1 MLLRHVVIATLA
13 AAFVASCDKT
23 PERVPPKDAAALVN
37 AVVETVVMPDA
48 EDAAD
53 DPAIWVHPSTP
64 ERSLIVGTNK
74 QRGLVVYRLDG
85 TEVSKRDDGR
95 MNNVDLRQNVTIGA
109 FKGDLV
115 AATNRTTKSISM
127 YQFDGEAGTLTPVLS
142 FPTGF
147 NDPYGL
153 CMFHSAKTGDVY
165 IFANNSDDGMVAQWQ
180 ITAGSAGL
188 EAEQVR
194 SFAVGSQAEGCAT
207 DDANGLLFIA
217 EEDVGLYAYW
227 ADPDIANAN
236 SNGRTVIDTVAQGH
250 LMADAE
256 GVAVYMGASNDA
268 GYVIVSSQGSYS
280 YNVYDRVAPYA
291 FRGTFQIA
299 PTSEQVG
306 IDGVEETDGIDVSS
320 ASLGGAF
327 GEGLFVA
334 QDGFNY
340 DGIQGEGQRAHQNFK
355 LVPWSAIRTG
365 LKLPETAQ
373 AAGETMPAEAVPAPA
388 ETAPQSTPAAPI

>member
-13 AAFVASCDKT
+13 AAFVASCDKK
-23 PERVPPKDAAALVN
+23 PERVPPKDAAAMVN
-37 AVVETVVMPDA
+37 AVVETAVMPDA

-53 DPAIWVHPSTP
+53 DPAIWVHPSMP
-64 ERSLIVGTNK
+64 ERSLIIGTNK

-85 TEVSKRDDGR
+85 TEASKRDDGR
-95 MNNVDLRQNVTIGA
+95 INNVDLRQNVIIGE

-115 AATNRTTKSISM
+115 AATNRTTKSISL
-127 YQFDGEAGTLTPVLS
+127 YQFDGEAGSLTPVLS

-147 NDPYGL
+147 ADPYGL
-153 CMFHSAKTGDVY
+153 CMYHSAKTGDVY
-165 IFANNSDDGMVAQWQ
+165 VFANNADDGMVAQWQ
-180 ITAGSAGL
+180 ITAGGAGL
-188 EAEQVR
+188 EAEQIR

-207 DDANGLLFIA
+207 DDENGLLFIA

-227 ADPDIANAN
+227 ADPEISKAN

-250 LMADAE
+250 LTADAE
-256 GVAVYMGASNDA
+256 GVALYKGASNDA

-299 PTSEQVG
+299 PTSEQIG

-320 ASLGGAF
+320 ASTGGAF

-340 DGIQGEGQRAHQNFK
+340 DGILDAGRRGHQNFK
-355 LVPWSAIRTG
+355 LVPWSVIREG
-365 LKLPETAQ
+365 LKLPEATQSPMEVA
-373 AAGETMPAEAVPAPA
+373 PAEAAPA
-388 ETAPQSTPAAPI
+388 ETLPTGPN

>member
-13 AAFVASCDKT
+13 AAFVASCDKK
-23 PERVPPKDAAALVN
+23 PERVAPKDAAAMVH
-37 AVVETVVMPDA
+37 AAVETAMMPDA

-53 DPAIWVHPSTP
+53 DPAIWVHPSNP
-64 ERSLIVGTNK
+64 ERSLVIGTNK

-85 TEVSKRDDGR
+85 TEASKRDDGR
-95 MNNVDLRQNVTIGA
+95 MNNVDLRQNVTVGE

-115 AATNRTTKSISM
+115 AATNRTTKSISL
-127 YQFDGEAGTLTPVLS
+127 YQLDGEAGTLTPVLS

-147 NDPYGL
+147 ADPYGL
-153 CMFHSAKTGDVY
+153 CMYRNAETGDLYV
-165 IFANNSDDGMVAQWQ
+165 FANNSDDGRVAQWQ
-180 ITAGSAGL
+180 ITAGPAGL

-194 SFAVGSQAEGCAT
+194 SFAVGSQAEGCVA
-207 DDANGLLFIA
+207 DDENGALFVA

-227 ADPDIANAN
+227 ADPEAAKANNNA
-236 SNGRTVIDTVAQGH
+236 RLIIDTVATGH
-250 LMADAE
+250 LTADAE
-256 GVAVYMGASNDA
+256 GVALYRGESDVT
-268 GYVIVSSQGSYS
+268 GYLIVSSQGSYS
-280 YNVYDRVAPYA
+280 YNVYDRVAPHA

-299 PTSEQVG
+299 PTAEQIG

-340 DGIQGEGQRAHQNFK
+340 DGVQETGRRAHQNFK
-355 LVPWSAIRTG
+355 LVPWSAIREG
-365 LKLPETAQ
+365 LKLPEPVPAD
-373 AAGETMPAEAVPAPA
+373 AAPTEAVPA
-388 ETAPQSTPAAPI
+388 TPN

>member
-13 AAFVASCDKT
+13 AAFVASCDKK
-23 PERVPPKDAAALVN
+23 PERVAPKDAAAMVN
-37 AVVETVVMPDA
+37 AVVETAVMPDA

-53 DPAIWVHPSTP
+53 DPAIWVHPSMP
-64 ERSLIVGTNK
+64 ERSLIIGTNK

-85 TEVSKRDDGR
+85 TEASKRDDGR
-95 MNNVDLRQNVTIGA
+95 INNVDLRQNVIIGE

-115 AATNRTTKSISM
+115 AATNRTTKSISL
-127 YQFDGEAGTLTPVLS
+127 YQFDGEAGSLTPVLS

-147 NDPYGL
+147 ADPYGL
-153 CMFHSAKTGDVY
+153 CMYHSAKTGDVY
-165 IFANNSDDGMVAQWQ
+165 VFANNADDGMVAQWQ
-180 ITAGSAGL
+180 ITASGAGL
-188 EAEQVR
+188 EAEQIR

-207 DDANGLLFIA
+207 DDENGLLFIA

-227 ADPDIANAN
+227 ADPEISKAN

-250 LMADAE
+250 LTADAE
-256 GVAVYMGASNDA
+256 GVALYKGASNDA

-299 PTSEQVG
+299 PTSEQIG

-320 ASLGGAF
+320 ASMGGAF

-340 DGIQGEGQRAHQNFK
+340 DGILDAGRRGHQNFK
-355 LVPWSAIRTG
+355 LVPWSVIREG
-365 LKLPETAQ
+365 LKLPEATQ
-373 AAGETMPAEAVPAPA
+373 SPMEVAPA
-388 ETAPQSTPAAPI
+388 ETAPAETVPTGPN